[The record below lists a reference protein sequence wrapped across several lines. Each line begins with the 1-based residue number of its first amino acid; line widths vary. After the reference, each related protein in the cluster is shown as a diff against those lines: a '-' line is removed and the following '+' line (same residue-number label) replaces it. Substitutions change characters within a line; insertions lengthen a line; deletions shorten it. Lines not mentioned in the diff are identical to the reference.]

1 MPHAVGFE
9 RFLDPV
15 FSKEL
20 VHADVHVPDHL
31 LGHWKV
37 LVGLPLPT
45 DDKSLIL
52 PQSLQNSPQAYTL
65 LMDVKSKGFRI
76 NVRQRKPRKACPTR
90 MTFNQ
95 METYISCLT
104 DADERLEELHAVMD
118 AGKGQKNQYEYV
130 RRWFLANYPHF
141 YEIPVLDTNCCLV
154 APRVTMLPE
163 DKEPLKISA

>member
-52 PQSLQNSPQAYTL
+52 PQSLQNSPQAYNL

-130 RRWFLANYPHF
+130 RRWFLANYPH
-141 YEIPVLDTNCCLV
+141 YREIPVLDADHRII
-154 APRVTMLPE
+154 APRLHLLPE
-163 DKEPLKISA
+163 AADKLEAVS